1 MGPRRDL
8 PPQPMPSQ
16 GTALLLSYEDHT
28 KEVRTRTSKAE
39 ANVIHDYSFYGKFL
53 KRKNSRSFYT
63 ILSNSKKGTRV
74 LDSKRIPWFHP
85 YSRRLSEIEHLI
97 VWFTIE

>member
-1 MGPRRDL
+1 MGPGRDL
-8 PPQPMPSQ
+8 HPQPMPSQ
-16 GTALLLSYEDHT
+16 GTALLLSYQDHT

-39 ANVIHDYSFYGKFL
+39 ADVIHGLCLLLREVFKQKD
-53 KRKNSRSFYT
+53 SRSLIT

-85 YSRRLSEIEHLI
+85 YSQTPYSGNPS
-97 VWFTIE
+97 T